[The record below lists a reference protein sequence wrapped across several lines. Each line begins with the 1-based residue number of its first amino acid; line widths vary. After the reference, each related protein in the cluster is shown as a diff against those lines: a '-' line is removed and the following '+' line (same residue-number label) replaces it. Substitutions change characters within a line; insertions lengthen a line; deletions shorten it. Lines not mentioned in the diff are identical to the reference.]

1 MQYWYLS
8 DWKLERLP
16 LFKYIQEIRKTEL
29 GYYLKLNFEMGYR
42 RFLIHDNGGEV
53 NIEEIGA
60 SNPHFSRSLLLP
72 INGRANQTNEAV
84 LWYRLIQFIN
94 NEPIDWFYAA
104 ESPSDEEYAVML
116 TYRQR
121 AQVSHPSNPFIAR
134 SHSQPPAGD
143 YAPTKEKPYA
153 TLS

>member
-8 DWKLERLP
+8 DWKLERLT

-42 RFLIHDNGGEV
+42 CFLIHDNGGEV

-60 SNPHFSRSLLLP
+60 SNPHFFESLLLP
-72 INGRANQTNEAV
+72 IHGRPDQTNEAV
-84 LWYRLIQFIN
+84 LHYRLIQFIN
-94 NEPIDWFYAA
+94 NEPIDWRYAEEA
-104 ESPSDEEYAVML
+104 PTDEEYDLMF

-121 AQVSHPSNPFIAR
+121 AQVS
-134 SHSQPPAGD
+134 
-143 YAPTKEKPYA
+143 
-153 TLS
+153 